1 MQKIIRITKE
11 KILKLYCI
19 KKEMLRF
26 NCYGLTPREQRP
38 QYKKPT
44 QTNRSDTY
52 VITHRWMLSHLPT
65 INTVTGC

>member
-44 QTNRSDTY
+44 QTNRSDT
-52 VITHRWMLSHLPT
+52 LSPIAGCFPT
-65 INTVTGC
+65 YPPLIQ